1 MRYAGLVLLLI
12 SSLLAGLELA
22 FRAKRGLLE
31 TEAVMALLADIRRS
45 VFSFENLQ
53 EIFFRASESERFS
66 RLSFLPV
73 MAKHLKNQPPDKA
86 MAQALKEAPVLEK
99 GVQNV
104 LLQLGEFLGRE
115 TADETAER
123 MKQLEEETGQLQKKL
138 EKKAEESRR
147 LYPTLSF
154 LFGSLVVILLI

>member
-12 SSLLAGLELA
+12 SSLLLGLELA
-22 FRAKRGLLE
+22 SRAKRSLLE

-53 EIFFRASESERFS
+53 EIFFRASKSERFS

-73 MAKHLKNQPPDKA
+73 ITKHLKNLPPDKA
-86 MAQALKEAPVLEK
+86 MVQALEEAPVSENRLQK
-99 GVQNV
+99 I

-123 MKQLEEETGQLQKKL
+123 LKQLEEEAGQLQKKL